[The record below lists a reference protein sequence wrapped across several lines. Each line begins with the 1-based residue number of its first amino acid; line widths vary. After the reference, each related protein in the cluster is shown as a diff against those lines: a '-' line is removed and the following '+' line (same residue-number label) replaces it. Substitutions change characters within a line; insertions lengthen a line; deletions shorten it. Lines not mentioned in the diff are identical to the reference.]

1 MIILDVLI
9 NPGRRSFESL
19 RPVGR
24 KETGAPLHN
33 PVRNLYTLDVKS
45 REIDSITICLQYL

>member
-1 MIILDVLI
+1 MIIFDVLI

-19 RPVGR
+19 RPIGR
-24 KETGAPLHN
+24 KDTGAPLHN